1 MNSTFIKSCVLAI
14 AFSMSAAIPA
24 AYSQGKGKAKGKQNI
39 GTKEN
44 HGREAGSL
52 PFGLDQFTE
61 KKGYLPS
68 GLQNKKD
75 ENSSLTR
82 GLEEGGKELKTTGKV
97 KKASK
102 KSLKVRLQRKQ

>member
-1 MNSTFIKSCVLAI
+1 MNSTFIKLSALAA

-24 AYSQGKGKAKGKQNI
+24 AYSQGKGKTKSKQNI
-39 GTKEN
+39 ETKEN
-44 HGREAGSL
+44 HGRKAGSL
-52 PFGLDQFTE
+52 PFGLDQFTD

-68 GLQNKKD
+68 GLQSKKD

-82 GLEEGGKELKTTGKV
+82 GLEEGGKTLKTTGKV

-102 KSLKVRLQRKQ
+102 K